1 MRWRSVW
8 RSPEL
13 LWPIHPLVVKVIRAV
28 VRLLL
33 ARERWSSSP
42 GAHVHLVGHGSGM
55 RSKVVHWRTT
65 TTATA
70 ETWSRLLLLL
80 GWERL
85 LRIVGRSHHR
95 RSGTIVWEW
104 RTAKVASL
112 LHVVR
117 MKVGPHAPRRS
128 STRWPVHHLRG
139 SRHPIVHHGHG
150 ARARGSLPLLWMME
164 IRMSVHWVKVL
175 VRIEL
180 VIVPKA
186 TATIEAPSATERGTT
201 TTSTSAAPLKA
212 LSLVPTARELI
223 VVLLLLL
230 LLQ

>member
-1 MRWRSVW
+1 MRRRSVG

-13 LWPIHPLVVKVIRAV
+13 LWPTHPLVVEVIRAV

-33 ARERWSSSP
+33 SRERWSSSP
-42 GAHVHLVGHGSGM
+42 GAHVHLVGHRSGM

-65 TTATA
+65 TA

-117 MKVGPHAPRRS
+117 MKVWSHAPRRA

-150 ARARGSLPLLWMME
+150 ARTRGSLPLLWMME

-180 VIVPKA
+180 VVVPKA
-186 TATIEAPSATERGTT
+186 TATIEATSATERGTT

-212 LSLVPTARELI
+212 LSLVPTTRELI